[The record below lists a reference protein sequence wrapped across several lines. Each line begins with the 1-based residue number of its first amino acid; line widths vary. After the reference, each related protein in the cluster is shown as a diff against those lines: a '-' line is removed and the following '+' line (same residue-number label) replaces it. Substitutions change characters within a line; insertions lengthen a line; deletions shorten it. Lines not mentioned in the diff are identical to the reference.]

1 MPAQRD
7 RRKIMTWIY
16 WVSGILVVLIM
27 IYLVVA
33 VLLAEKF

>member
-1 MPAQRD
+1 
-7 RRKIMTWIY
+7 MTWAY
-16 WVSGILVVLIM
+16 WVSGILSLLLL

>member
-1 MPAQRD
+1 MIWA
-7 RRKIMTWIY
+7 Y
-16 WVSGILVVLIM
+16 WVSGILTVLLM

>member
-1 MPAQRD
+1 MIWA
-7 RRKIMTWIY
+7 Y
-16 WVSGILVVLIM
+16 WVSGILTVLIM

>member
-1 MPAQRD
+1 
-7 RRKIMTWIY
+7 MTWIY